1 VGSRMQR
8 EFASFGIGL
17 GSVAVALLIRKLLDP
32 LLGNLFELPIVFGA
46 VAVAAWLGG
55 FWPSV
60 IAAVAG
66 YLAADYLFMEPRGS
80 VGILDPDAFVAI
92 GLYLLTCAVIITL
105 GVRVRRAERR
115 RRSAEAERLRFVRQL
130 EEADR
135 MKDEFLATLAH
146 ELRNPLAPIR
156 NASYILKQHEPEDSP
171 SQWAREII
179 DRQSLHLSRLVDDLL
194 DVSRITRGLIELR
207 RERIPIAQVV
217 NNAIETARPM
227 IETRHH
233 VLTVSMPAE
242 PLIVFGDPTR
252 LAQALSN
259 LVTNAAKYTLQ
270 NGRIH
275 VSVDRD
281 RRGLA
286 ISVRDNGVGIPGS
299 MLERIFD
306 MFAQVDTSPERTA
319 GGLGIGLTLAQR
331 LVGMHAGSLEAKSA
345 GLGRGSEFILRLPLA
360 PSMDE
365 SRDTGP
371 AVRSVDHGSA
381 GKILVV
387 DDSIDSADSLALLL
401 ADEGYQ
407 VRMASDAAEAMREAA
422 EFHPDTVILDIGL
435 PEVSGYELARRI
447 RREPWGGAVRLV
459 ALTGWGQD
467 EDRRRS
473 REAGFDEHVM
483 KPVDPD
489 ELLSLLRAARTETP
503 V

>member
-1 VGSRMQR
+1 MGSRMQR

-60 IAAVAG
+60 IAAIAG

-80 VGILDPDAFVAI
+80 VGILDPDALVAI

-156 NASYILKQHEPEDSP
+156 NASYILKQHEPHDSQA
-171 SQWAREII
+171 QWARAVI
-179 DRQSLHLSRLVDDLL
+179 DRQSAHLSRLVDDLL
-194 DVSRITRGLIELR
+194 DVSRITRGLIEMR
-207 RERIPIAQVV
+207 RERIPMSQVV
-217 NNAIETARPM
+217 SSAIETARPW
-227 IETRHH
+227 IESRHH
-233 VLTVSMPAE
+233 SLTVSVPGEA
-242 PLIVFGDPTR
+242 LVVFGDPTR

-259 LVTNAAKYTLQ
+259 LVTNAAKYTPP

-275 VSVDRD
+275 VLVEPDPF
-281 RRGLA
+281 GLA
-286 ISVRDNGVGIPGS
+286 VRVSDNGVGIPGS
-299 MLERIFD
+299 MLDRIFE
-306 MFAQVDTSPERTA
+306 MFTQVDTSPERTS

-331 LVGMHAGSLEAKSA
+331 LVGLHGGTLEAKSP
-345 GLGRGSEFILRLPLA
+345 GIGRGSEFVLRLPLA
-360 PSMDE
+360 PAAE
-365 SRDTGP
+365 EP
-371 AVRSVDHGSA
+371 AAPPPAHRAEHEA
-381 GKILVV
+381 GGRILVV
-387 DDSIDSADSLALLL
+387 DDNLDAADSLARLL
-401 ADEGYQ
+401 ADDGHD
-407 VRMASDAAEAMREAA
+407 VRVAKDAEEAIREAVS
-422 EFHPDTVILDIGL
+422 FRPDTVVLDIGL
-435 PEVSGYELARRI
+435 PDISGYEVARRI
-447 RREPWGGAVRLV
+447 RREPWGAAVRLV
-459 ALTGWGQD
+459 ALTGWGQE

-483 KPVDPD
+483 KPIDPAA
-489 ELLSLLRAARTETP
+489 LLSLLGSSRAETT